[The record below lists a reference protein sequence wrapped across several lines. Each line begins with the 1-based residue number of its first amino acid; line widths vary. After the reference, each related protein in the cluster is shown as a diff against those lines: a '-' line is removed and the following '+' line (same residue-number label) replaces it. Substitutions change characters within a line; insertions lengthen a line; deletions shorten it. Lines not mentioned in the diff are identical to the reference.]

1 MSGRCTMKSS
11 LQQESEGVAM
21 NGWRGR
27 QNLLAIGVLLVSLLG
42 CSSGT
47 TQGVGVRTVSA
58 TEAVKVLDSRV
69 VIDVRGPD
77 EVAEGAIVGATVL
90 DFNAGEFQAKIGGY
104 NRNAAY
110 LVYCRSGNRSGQAVA
125 IMKELG
131 FTDVIDAGAYV
142 DLAAAGAETTTQP

>member
-1 MSGRCTMKSS
+1 MDGLRG
-11 LQQESEGVAM
+11 QQK
-21 NGWRGR
+21 
-27 QNLLAIGVLLVSLLG
+27 LLAIGVLLLSLLG

-47 TQGVGVRTVSA
+47 TEGVGVRTVSA
-58 TEAVKVLDSRV
+58 IEAVKVLDSRV

-90 DFNAGEFQAKIGGY
+90 DFNAGEFQAKIGDY
-104 NRNAAY
+104 DRNAAY

>member
-1 MSGRCTMKSS
+1 MK
-11 LQQESEGVAM
+11 GVAM

-47 TQGVGVRTVSA
+47 TEGVGVRTVSA

-90 DFNAGEFQAKIGGY
+90 DFNAGEFQAKIGDY
-104 NRNAAY
+104 DRNAAY

>member
-1 MSGRCTMKSS
+1 
-11 LQQESEGVAM
+11 M

-47 TQGVGVRTVSA
+47 TEGVGVRTVSA

-104 NRNAAY
+104 DRNAAY

>member
-1 MSGRCTMKSS
+1 MKR
-11 LQQESEGVAM
+11 LGG
-21 NGWRGR
+21 GWRGAAIVA
-27 QNLLAIGVLLVSLLG
+27 LLLIAG
-42 CSSGT
+42 CASGT
-47 TQGVGVRTVSA
+47 AEGAGVRTVSA
-58 TEAVKVLDSRV
+58 SEAVKVLDSRV

-90 DFNAGEFQAKIGGY
+90 DFNAGEFQAKIGDY
-104 NRNAAY
+104 DRNAAY

-142 DLAAAGAETTTQP
+142 DLAAAGAPTTK

>member
-1 MSGRCTMKSS
+1 MK
-11 LQQESEGVAM
+11 GVAM
-21 NGWRGR
+21 NGLRG
-27 QNLLAIGVLLVSLLG
+27 QQKLLAIGVLLLSLLG

-47 TQGVGVRTVSA
+47 TEGVGVRTVSA

-90 DFNAGEFQAKIGGY
+90 DFNAGEFQAKIGDY
-104 NRNAAY
+104 DRNAAY

-142 DLAAAGAETTTQP
+142 DLAAAGAPTSP

>member
-27 QNLLAIGVLLVSLLG
+27 RNLLAIGVLLVSLLG

-47 TQGVGVRTVSA
+47 TEGVGVRTVSA
-58 TEAVKVLDSRV
+58 TEAVKMLDSRV

-77 EVAEGAIVGATVL
+77 EVAEGAIIGATVL
-90 DFNAGEFQAKIGGY
+90 DFNAGEFQAKIGDY
-104 NRNAAY
+104 DRNAAY

-142 DLAAAGAETTTQP
+142 DLAAAGAPTAP

>member
-1 MSGRCTMKSS
+1 
-11 LQQESEGVAM
+11 M

-142 DLAAAGAETTTQP
+142 DLAAAGAKTTTQP

>member
-1 MSGRCTMKSS
+1 MK
-11 LQQESEGVAM
+11 GVAL

-42 CSSGT
+42 CSAGT
-47 TQGVGVRTVSA
+47 TEGVGVRTVSA

-90 DFNAGEFQAKIGGY
+90 DFNAGEFQAKIGDY
-104 NRNAAY
+104 DRNAAY

-131 FTDVIDAGAYV
+131 FTDVIDAGAYE
-142 DLAAAGAETTTQP
+142 DLAAAGAPTAP

>member
-1 MSGRCTMKSS
+1 MK
-11 LQQESEGVAM
+11 GVAM
-21 NGWRGR
+21 NGWRER

-47 TQGVGVRTVSA
+47 TEGVGVRTVSA

-90 DFNAGEFQAKIGGY
+90 DFNAGEFQAKIGDY
-104 NRNAAY
+104 DRNAAY

-142 DLAAAGAETTTQP
+142 DLAAAGAPTSP

>member
-1 MSGRCTMKSS
+1 MK
-11 LQQESEGVAM
+11 GVAM
-21 NGWRGR
+21 NGLRG
-27 QNLLAIGVLLVSLLG
+27 QQKLLAIGVLLLSLLG

-47 TQGVGVRTVSA
+47 TEGVGVRTVSA
-58 TEAVKVLDSRV
+58 AEAVKVLDSRV

-90 DFNAGEFQAKIGGY
+90 DFNAGEFQAKIGDY
-104 NRNAAY
+104 DRNAAY

-131 FTDVIDAGAYV
+131 FTDVIDAGAYS
-142 DLAAAGAETTTQP
+142 DLAAEGAPTTK

>member
-1 MSGRCTMKSS
+1 M
-11 LQQESEGVAM
+11 
-21 NGWRGR
+21 
-27 QNLLAIGVLLVSLLG
+27 AIGVLLVSLLG

-47 TQGVGVRTVSA
+47 TEGVGVRTVSA

-90 DFNAGEFQAKIGGY
+90 DFNAGEFQAKIGDY
-104 NRNAAY
+104 DRNAAY

-142 DLAAAGAETTTQP
+142 DLAAAGAPTAP